1 MAYRLAIRGRFDCCV
16 PLFQL
21 LKVEKR
27 LGDIQPEREGGGG
40 GGGGDGKRG
49 KPPPKDGEIWGED
62 RRNEEREGE
71 RLRQKGR

>member
-1 MAYRLAIRGRFDCCV
+1 MLCAFV
-16 PLFQL
+16 PAV
-21 LKVEKR
+21 KGGKETR
-27 LGDIQPEREGGGG
+27 DIQPEREGGGG

-71 RLRQKGR
+71 IEAEGEITGGEAENNG

>member
-1 MAYRLAIRGRFDCCV
+1 MLCAFVPAVKGGKETRGHTTR
-16 PLFQL
+16 
-21 LKVEKR
+21 
-27 LGDIQPEREGGGG
+27 ERGGGRRG
-40 GGGGDGKRG
+40 G

>member
-1 MAYRLAIRGRFDCCV
+1 MLCAFVPAVKGGKETRGHTTR
-16 PLFQL
+16 
-21 LKVEKR
+21 
-27 LGDIQPEREGGGG
+27 ER